1 MTRKGQGGHTL
12 NREQAL
18 QMLKQHLSNEN
29 HISHSLAV
37 EAIMRGLAERLG
49 EDVDK
54 YGLAGLLHD
63 IDYDA
68 TGEDPQRHS
77 LVGAEILQQEGL
89 PEDIVYAVK
98 VHNEIHGL
106 PRQSLLDKTL
116 YAADPV
122 SGFITAAALVRPD
135 KDVREVQLK
144 SLKKRFKEKAFARG
158 ASREQMATCSE
169 LGLELD
175 EYLTIALESMKK
187 IAAELGLDG
196 RV

>member
-1 MTRKGQGGHTL
+1 M

-18 QMLKQHLSNEN
+18 ELLKQHLNNEN
-29 HISHSLAV
+29 HINHSLAV

-49 EDVDK
+49 EDADK

-63 IDYDA
+63 IDYDV
-68 TGEDPQRHS
+68 TGEDPYRHS
-77 LVGAEILQQEGL
+77 LVGAEILQEQGL
-89 PEDIVYAVK
+89 SEDIVYAVK
-98 VHNEIHGL
+98 VHNERHGL

-116 YAADPV
+116 WAADPV
-122 SGFITAAALVRPD
+122 SGFIIAAALVRPD
-135 KDVREVQLK
+135 KDLKAVELK

-158 ASREQMATCSE
+158 ASREQMASCSE

-175 EYLTIALESMKK
+175 EFLTIALESMKK

-196 RV
+196 